1 MANMI
6 TPAMLQT
13 LERAFHVAAQQK
25 QTLLSGSGVV
35 KYLTPEGK
43 TNNYATLSPFELEEA
58 TGQNPNKIYGDYTT
72 SNRQMSKRRFTK
84 TIYIDDKDDVNE
96 LITDPTSYLV
106 QGLVFAKNRVID
118 RIIAA
123 AATDDVLI
131 GAPNTTP
138 TRTTAANDGVKTV
151 DASAGLDYADIQEI
165 TQNFINNDLTI
176 DEIRGSVLAI
186 SGQENTALMG
196 EEKFINNDYMNG
208 SSVNAGIINNAGIYK
223 TALFAGSVQGGATV
237 AKPVL
242 AEAASSHTRSCLV
255 LAPQSIL
262 VSMKLNDLRVETS
275 YSKVGSKE
283 VTIDLWINA
292 MRAEGKR
299 VQILKT
305 TY

>member
-1 MANMI
+1 MANII

-13 LERAFHVAAQQK
+13 FEKAFHVAAQQK

-43 TNNYATLSPFELEEA
+43 TNNYASLSPFELTEV
-58 TGQNPNKIYGDYTT
+58 TGQNPDKSYDDYTT

-96 LITDPTSYLV
+96 LIADPTSYLV
-106 QGLVFAKNRVID
+106 QGLVYAKNRVID
-118 RIIAA
+118 RIISSAA
-123 AATDDVLI
+123 SGAVLI
-131 GAPNTTP
+131 GAPNAAP
-138 TRTTAANDGVKTV
+138 TSTSAAADGVKTV
-151 DASAGLDYADIQEI
+151 DATAGLDYSSIQEV

-196 EEKFINNDYMNG
+196 EEKFINNDYLNG
-208 SSVNAGIINNAGIYK
+208 SSVNAGIISNAGIYK
-223 TALFAGSVQGGATV
+223 TALFAGSVTGGASV
-237 AKPVL
+237 ANPVL
-242 AEAASSHTRSCLV
+242 GESGTTRTCLV
-255 LAPQSIL
+255 LTPQSIL
-262 VSMKLNDLRVETS
+262 IAMKLNDLRVEKS
-275 YSKVGSKE
+275 YTKVGSNE

-299 VQILKT
+299 VQLLT
-305 TY
+305 TTF

>member
-1 MANMI
+1 MANTI

-13 LERAFHVAAQQK
+13 FERAFHVAAQQK

-43 TNNYATLSPFELEEA
+43 TNNYASMEAFELQEA
-58 TGQNPNKIYGDYTT
+58 LGQNPNKIYGDYVT

-96 LITDPTSYLV
+96 LIADPTSYLV
-106 QGLVFAKNRVID
+106 QGLVYAKNRVID
-118 RIIAA
+118 RIISDAA
-123 AATDDVLI
+123 SGAVLI

-138 TRTTAANDGVKTV
+138 TSTSAASDGVKTV
-151 DASAGLDYADIQEI
+151 DATSGLDYSSIQNI
-165 TQNFINNDLTI
+165 TENFINNDLTI

-196 EEKFINNDYMNG
+196 EEKFINNDYLNG
-208 SSVNAGIINNAGIYK
+208 SSVNAGIISSAGIYK
-223 TALFAGSVQGGATV
+223 TALFAGSVTGGSSVTN
-237 AKPVL
+237 PVL
-242 AEAASSHTRSCLV
+242 KESGTTRTCLV

-262 VSMKLNDLRVETS
+262 VSMKLNDLRVEKS
-275 YSKVGSKE
+275 YTKVGSNE

-299 VQILKT
+299 VQLLET
-305 TY
+305 TF

>member
-1 MANMI
+1 MANVI

-13 LERAFHVAAQQK
+13 FERAFHVAAQQK

-43 TNNYATLSPFELEEA
+43 TNNYASMEAFELQEA
-58 TGQNPNKIYGDYTT
+58 LGQNPNKIYGDYTT

-96 LITDPTSYLV
+96 LIADPTSYLV
-106 QGLVFAKNRVID
+106 QGLVYAKNRVID
-118 RIIAA
+118 RIISEAA
-123 AATDDVLI
+123 AGAVLI
-131 GAPNTTP
+131 GAPNATP
-138 TRTTAANDGVKTV
+138 VSTSAAADGVKTV
-151 DASAGLDYADIQEI
+151 DATSGLDYSSIQSI
-165 TQNFINNDLTI
+165 TQNFINNNLTI

-208 SSVNAGIINNAGIYK
+208 ASVNAGIISNAGIYK
-223 TALFAGSVQGGATV
+223 TALFAGSVTGGATV
-237 AKPVL
+237 ANPVL
-242 AEAASSHTRSCLV
+242 AESGTTRTCLV

-262 VSMKLNDLRVETS
+262 VSMKLNDLRVEKS
-275 YSKVGSKE
+275 YTKVGSNE

-292 MRAEGKR
+292 MRSEGKR
-299 VQILKT
+299 VQLLST
-305 TY
+305 TF